1 MAGLEC
7 VAMNGAVKEAM
18 VWVKKDIKEAEE
30 ECEDDKMEK
39 LDWLRVK

>member
-1 MAGLEC
+1 
-7 VAMNGAVKEAM
+7 M
-18 VWVKKDIKEAEE
+18 VWAKKDIEEAEAEE